1 MKYCKSVTL
10 RTKKL
15 AHGKLSYYLDYYPG
29 YRNHDTMKVMR
40 HEFIGI
46 YIWEKPKDKQQRLY
60 NKEMAKKA
68 EYVRCQRYEAIL
80 NERLGIIDPKAL
92 KGDFLAYYEKV
103 TATKNPKWQFVF
115 AHFKNFV
122 QGKCSFEEVDVDLCR
137 KFQDYLLNAKGL
149 ATGEPL
155 AQNSIAGYWSTFRG
169 MLRIAYRDRMI
180 RENVN
185 DFLDR
190 INTVEA
196 PKETLSLD
204 ELKKL
209 YQTPCDID
217 VLRCAAL
224 FSCLTGLRR
233 SDIMALEWKN
243 VMTYTD
249 GGHYL
254 DFTAVKTRRENIVP
268 ISNEAYALL
277 GEERKGLV
285 FVGLKR
291 EMTYAP
297 MKEWIKKA
305 GITKKITFHCFRHT
319 YASLQIELGTDPY
332 TVQKLL
338 AHRSIGT
345 TEIYTRHADP
355 KKREAAD
362 KICLG
367 MLNDDSGTKKGGKKK
382 KS

>member
-1 MKYCKSVTL
+1 M
-10 RTKKL
+10 
-15 AHGKLSYYLDYYPG
+15 
-29 YRNHDTMKVMR
+29 
-40 HEFIGI
+40 
-46 YIWEKPKDKQQRLY
+46 
-60 NKEMAKKA
+60 
-68 EYVRCQRYEAIL
+68 
-80 NERLGIIDPKAL
+80 
-92 KGDFLAYYEKV
+92 
-103 TATKNPKWQFVF
+103 
-115 AHFKNFV
+115 
-122 QGKCSFEEVDVDLCR
+122 DVDLCR

-217 VLRCAAL
+217 VLRRAAL

-297 MKEWIKKA
+297 MKEWIKQA

-367 MLNDDSGTKKGGKKK
+367 MLKNDSGTKKGRKKK

>member
-1 MKYCKSVTL
+1 M
-10 RTKKL
+10 
-15 AHGKLSYYLDYYPG
+15 LS
-29 YRNHDTMKVMR
+29 
-40 HEFIGI
+40 
-46 YIWEKPKDKQQRLY
+46 
-60 NKEMAKKA
+60 
-68 EYVRCQRYEAIL
+68 
-80 NERLGIIDPKAL
+80 
-92 KGDFLAYYEKV
+92 
-103 TATKNPKWQFVF
+103 
-115 AHFKNFV
+115 
-122 QGKCSFEEVDVDLCR
+122 
-137 KFQDYLLNAKGL
+137 
-149 ATGEPL
+149 
-155 AQNSIAGYWSTFRG
+155 SIRFPQS
-169 MLRIAYRDRMI
+169 
-180 RENVN
+180 ENVN

-217 VLRCAAL
+217 VLRRAAL

-297 MKEWIKKA
+297 MKEWIKQA

-319 YASLQIELGTDPY
+319 YASLEVSMGASIY
-332 TVQKLL
+332 TVSKMLG
-338 AHRSIGT
+338 HKNVT
-345 TEIYTRHADP
+345 TTQIYA
-355 KKREAAD
+355 E
-362 KICLG
+362 
-367 MLNDDSGTKKGGKKK
+367 LNDANKRKASELITLK
-382 KS
+382 